1 MSGAAPQN
9 DFSGTLAE
17 WEMRVFLNADLYIV
31 QIIDGVEMGG
41 PSNRRRVESRSF
53 PEALTLAREARRSL
67 LYATTSDGR
76 IACLERKHW
85 PSYEAEWPRA
95 KLGPKIKRERLER

>member
-1 MSGAAPQN
+1 MVGTAPQN

-17 WEMRVFLNADLYIV
+17 WEMRVFLNDDLYIV

-53 PEALTLAREARRSL
+53 PEPLKLARETRRSL
-67 LYATTSDGR
+67 LYATTRDR
-76 IACLERKHW
+76 RNARRERTNW
-85 PSYEAEWPRA
+85 PSYQAGVPRA
-95 KLGPKIKRERLER
+95 RLRPKIKPERPE